1 MTEKTKGVLL
11 VARNNGRIDYIR
23 QAVFLAKR
31 IRQYLGLPTS
41 IITDSESYLK
51 LAFDESVFDNIISVK
66 GHTDSN
72 LKSYFDGSLSYKV
85 INFKNKS
92 RAKCFEL
99 SPYDETIL
107 MDTDYIVSNDKLNLC
122 FESDSNLMM
131 FKDSQDIADVRN
143 SREFKYISDSS
154 VDFYWATVVFFRKTE
169 EVEIFFNLV
178 DYIQQEWEHFRNVYQ
193 ITTSLFR
200 NDFAFSIAAHIM
212 NGFQSG
218 DFVSLLPGKH
228 LYTTDKDVLLK
239 LDSDHMIFLVEK
251 HRYVGEYTLIST
263 KGQNIHVMNKF
274 SLERNIDV

>member
-1 MTEKTKGVLL
+1 MTKKTKGVLL
-11 VARNNGRIDYIR
+11 IARNNGRINYVK
-23 QAVFLAKR
+23 QAVFLANR
-31 IRQYLGLPTS
+31 IKKYLGLSTS
-41 IITDSESYLK
+41 IITDSADYLK
-51 LAFDESVFDNIISVK
+51 SAFDESVFDKIIDATNLSE
-66 GHTDSN
+66 SN

-107 MDTDYIVSNDKLNLC
+107 MDTDYIVSNDKLKLC

-154 VDFYWATVVFFRKTE
+154 VDFYWATVVFFRKTK

-193 ITTSLFR
+193 IKTTLFR
-200 NDFAFSIAAHIM
+200 NDFVFSIAVHIM

-218 DFVSLLPGKH
+218 DFAASLPGKH
-228 LYTTDKDVLLK
+228 LYTTDKDVLLE

-251 HRYVGEYTLIST
+251 ERYVGEYTLIST